1 MRGGRRGCLF
11 ESGWRSSHRSA
22 PDAMG
27 EPPPTRPSVRRE
39 ARGTGLYWTLVVA
52 FLLAVGILIGII
64 QNLQAVEFRY
74 LGWDLRTPLVVILL
88 ATVLAVLVLAEL
100 VGLLWRRQ
108 RRRRLADRHELL
120 SLRERPAGS
129 VVPTAAELENRPP
142 PPPPPPLPA

>member
-1 MRGGRRGCLF
+1 M
-11 ESGWRSSHRSA
+11 
-22 PDAMG
+22 
-27 EPPPTRPSVRRE
+27 RRE